1 MRFEASWQE
10 LQAPLV
16 TADAIDRRA
25 PPVPAT
31 SA

>member
-16 TADAIDRRA
+16 TVAAIDRRA

-31 SA
+31 SV